1 MTERKIFSVFATV
14 KMTWLPLGA
23 AAVAL
28 LAGCSFVPAYERP
41 AAPVPEHF
49 DGVTGTAASPLA
61 SWRDYFPDPSL
72 HVLIQAALDHNR
84 DLRIALAR
92 VEEARGLAGIARAD
106 RFPTLEAQA
115 SGNRSRTPADLTG
128 TGQPNVASRYD
139 AALGLTAFELDF
151 WGRVAALSESAR
163 AQYLATD
170 EAAKS
175 FRIGLISDVANTW
188 LQLTELAER
197 EQLAADT
204 LKTREES
211 LDITRKRQEAG
222 LATDLDVLAAE
233 GLAESLRAQWADLKR
248 QRLQTENALRLLT
261 GMAATLPA
269 PTNLAKQPSMTDL
282 APGLPSDVLLR
293 RPDVRAAEQRLIAAN
308 ANVGAARAAFF
319 PRIALTASAG
329 TASEELSGLFNAGSR
344 AWLFNPVLKL
354 PLFDAG
360 RTRANVDVAEARKV
374 QAVADYE
381 KTVQQVFREVSDSLA
396 AASTY
401 GEQVIAQEASLRAQ
415 QARLERVKAREQAGI
430 ANYLEV
436 LDASRDAFN
445 AEQALASSR
454 RQLLSARVTLYKV
467 LGGGGE

>member
-1 MTERKIFSVFATV
+1 MTERKIISIFAMG
-14 KMTWLPLGA
+14 KMTRLSLGA
-23 AAVAL
+23 AVLAL
-28 LAGCSFVPAYERP
+28 LTSCSFIPAYERP

-49 DGVTGTAASPLA
+49 DGVTETTASPLS
-61 SWRDYFPDPSL
+61 SWRDYFSDPSL
-72 HVLIQAALDHNR
+72 RALIEAALDHNR
-84 DLRIALAR
+84 DLKIALAR
-92 VEEARGLAGIARAD
+92 VEEARALAGIARAD
-106 RFPTLEAQA
+106 RFPTLEAQG

-128 TGQPNVASRYD
+128 TGQPRVASRYD

-151 WGRVAALSESAR
+151 WGRVAALSKSAR

-197 EQLAADT
+197 ERLADET

-222 LATDLDVLAAE
+222 LASDLDVLAAE
-233 GLAESLRAQWADLKR
+233 GLAESLRAQWVDLKR
-248 QRLQTENALRLLT
+248 QRVQTENALRLLT
-261 GMAATLPA
+261 GMAVTLPA
-269 PTNLAKQPSMTDL
+269 PTNLANQPAMTEL

-293 RPDVRAAEQRLIAAN
+293 RPDVRAAEQRLVAAN

-319 PRIALTASAG
+319 PRIALTASVG
-329 TASEELSGLFNAGSR
+329 TASQELSGLFDAGSK

-381 KTVQQVFREVSDSLA
+381 KTIQQAFREVADALA
-396 AASTY
+396 AGSTY
-401 GEQVIAQEASLRAQ
+401 GEQTVALEANLRAQ
-415 QARLERVKAREQAGI
+415 QARFERVKAREQAGI

-436 LDASRDAFN
+436 LDSSRDAFS
-445 AEQALASSR
+445 AEQAMASSR
-454 RQLLSARVTLYKV
+454 RQLLSARVTLYKA
-467 LGGGGE
+467 LGGGEE

>member
-1 MTERKIFSVFATV
+1 MTERKIISIFAMG
-14 KMTWLPLGA
+14 KMTRLSLGA
-23 AAVAL
+23 AVLAL
-28 LAGCSFVPAYERP
+28 LTSCSFIPAYERP

-49 DGVTGTAASPLA
+49 DGVTETTASPLS
-61 SWRDYFPDPSL
+61 SWRDYFSDPSL
-72 HVLIQAALDHNR
+72 RALIEAALDHNR
-84 DLRIALAR
+84 DLKIALAR
-92 VEEARGLAGIARAD
+92 VEEARALAGIARAD
-106 RFPTLEAQA
+106 RFPTLEAQG

-128 TGQPNVASRYD
+128 TGQPRVASRYD

-151 WGRVAALSESAR
+151 WGRVAALSKSAR

-197 EQLAADT
+197 ERLADET

-222 LATDLDVLAAE
+222 LASDLDVLAAE
-233 GLAESLRAQWADLKR
+233 GLAESLRAQWVDLKR
-248 QRLQTENALRLLT
+248 QRVQTENALRLLT
-261 GMAATLPA
+261 GMAVTLPA
-269 PTNLAKQPSMTDL
+269 PTNLANQPAMTEL

-293 RPDVRAAEQRLIAAN
+293 RPDVRAAEQRLVAAN

-319 PRIALTASAG
+319 PRIALTASVG
-329 TASEELSGLFNAGSR
+329 TASQELSGLFDAGSK
-344 AWLFNPVLKL
+344 AWLFNPMLKL

-381 KTVQQVFREVSDSLA
+381 KTIQQAFREVADALA
-396 AASTY
+396 AGSTY
-401 GEQVIAQEASLRAQ
+401 GEQTVALEANLRAQ
-415 QARLERVKAREQAGI
+415 QARFERVKAREQAGI

-436 LDASRDAFN
+436 LDSSRDAFS
-445 AEQALASSR
+445 AEQAMASSR
-454 RQLLSARVTLYKV
+454 RQLLSARVTLYKA
-467 LGGGGE
+467 LGGGEE

>member
-1 MTERKIFSVFATV
+1 MTERKFLSVCATG
-14 KMTWLPLGA
+14 KMARASLGA
-23 AAVAL
+23 AALAL
-28 LAGCSFVPAYERP
+28 LAGCSLVPAYERP

-49 DGVTGTAASPLA
+49 DGVTEAAASPVY
-61 SWRDYFPDPSL
+61 SWREYFSDPSL
-72 HVLIQAALDHNR
+72 HALIEAALNHNR
-84 DLRIALAR
+84 DLKIALAR
-92 VEEARGLAGIARAD
+92 VEEARALAGIARAD
-106 RFPTLEAQA
+106 RFPTLEAQG
-115 SGNRSRTPADLTG
+115 SGNRSRTPADLSA
-128 TGQPNVASRYD
+128 TGQSLVARRYD
-139 AALGLTAFELDF
+139 AGLGVTAFELDF

-188 LQLTELAER
+188 LLLTELAER
-197 EQLAADT
+197 EQLTAGT

-211 LDITRKRQEAG
+211 LTITRKRQEAG

-233 GLAESLRAQWADLKR
+233 GLAESLRAQWVDLKR
-248 QRLQTENALRLLT
+248 QRVQTENALRLLT
-261 GMAATLPA
+261 GMAVTLPA
-269 PTNLAKQPSMTDL
+269 PANVANQPPISDL

-293 RPDVRAAEQRLIAAN
+293 RPDVRAAEQRLVAAN

-319 PRIALTASAG
+319 PRIALTASVG
-329 TASEELSGLFNAGSR
+329 TASQDLSGLFDTGSK

-381 KTVQQVFREVSDSLA
+381 KTIQQAFLEVADALA
-396 AASTY
+396 AGSTFS
-401 GEQVIAQEASLRAQ
+401 EQLIAQEANLRAQ
-415 QARLERVKAREQAGI
+415 QARLERVKAREQAGV

-445 AEQALASSR
+445 AEQSMVSSR
-454 RQLLSARVTLYKV
+454 RQLLSAHVTLYKA
-467 LGGGGE
+467 LGGGEE